1 MALNWS
7 SFLADDGLNQQND
20 RWDQPSAQ
28 QHQQQQQQ
36 RQQQQQQARPQLH
49 MQLPQHPGRQ
59 QSQQSQVTT
68 SSAPAGQG
76 SQASVQG
83 PSDFSPYENGNQ
95 ETYFSDAFYN
105 DPNNYFLSDLEVLE
119 PLGAV
124 TLAGSTSDSSPE
136 NFNEVVDLTDPNNRM
151 PQFQQQRPT
160 NTMGQPQSQTNQS
173 VAAQQRQ
180 QNKPPPNV
188 PTTTSLQEIQQNF
201 VTAFPQD
208 PRSAAYVED
217 LTFPQGPRGAA
228 KNSVSTLDTV
238 NEVPETDL
246 TTKRNRN
253 ADKADT
259 LSACWTSPLC
269 PNHSKEGTPPNPST
283 CGGACAPFL
292 FANTESTNF
301 SGTIDSSLLTQD
313 PIPSKESPEGVVE
326 IQSRPR
332 LKRSESE
339 SSREPSGRLFS
350 KSTSGTAEPQQQQA
364 QQQQQSA
371 LKNESSPDS
380 HSPEDTGGNMQGAD
394 AGDGKGKTRR
404 RLPHNQVERKYRESL
419 NTQLDSLRRVVP
431 ALQQSSRGCEGGD
444 IEDLPTPSK
453 PSKAVV
459 LASATAYIKQM
470 EKDKKQL
477 ADENQLLRTRIKALQ
492 ALVKCEDCSLMQ
504 YVMDLKLHNGP
515 PAPSG
520 CPG

>member
-1 MALNWS
+1 M
-7 SFLADDGLNQQND
+7 
-20 RWDQPSAQ
+20 PS
-28 QHQQQQQQ
+28 
-36 RQQQQQQARPQLH
+36 
-49 MQLPQHPGRQ
+49 
-59 QSQQSQVTT
+59 
-68 SSAPAGQG
+68 
-76 SQASVQG
+76 
-83 PSDFSPYENGNQ
+83 
-95 ETYFSDAFYN
+95 
-105 DPNNYFLSDLEVLE
+105 
-119 PLGAV
+119 
-124 TLAGSTSDSSPE
+124 
-136 NFNEVVDLTDPNNRM
+136 
-151 PQFQQQRPT
+151 
-160 NTMGQPQSQTNQS
+160 
-173 VAAQQRQ
+173 
-180 QNKPPPNV
+180 
-188 PTTTSLQEIQQNF
+188 TTSLAEIQQNF

-208 PRSAAYVED
+208 PRSAAFVED
-217 LTFPQGPRGAA
+217 LTFPQGPRGAPR
-228 KNSVSTLDTV
+228 NSVSTLDTV
-238 NEVPETDL
+238 NEVPETDM
-246 TTKRNRN
+246 TTKRNKN
-253 ADKADT
+253 AGRADT
-259 LSACWTSPLC
+259 ISACWTSPLC

-292 FANTESTNF
+292 FANPEDSAPLNG
-301 SGTIDSSLLTQD
+301 SIDASLLGQD
-313 PIPSKESPEGVVE
+313 PIPSKESPEGIVE
-326 IQSRPR
+326 IQSKPR

-350 KSTSGTAEPQQQQA
+350 KSASGTAEPQPQQS
-364 QQQQQSA
+364 SA

-380 HSPEDTGGNMQGAD
+380 HSPEDTSSMALGAD
-394 AGDGKGKTRR
+394 GLDGKGKTRR

-504 YVMDLKLHNGP
+504 YVMDLKLHNGVP
-515 PAPSG
+515 TRPG

>member
-7 SFLADDGLNQQND
+7 SFLGDDGLNAQD
-20 RWDQPSAQ
+20 GRWDQPSAQ
-28 QHQQQQQQ
+28 QQQQQQQ
-36 RQQQQQQARPQLH
+36 QQQSQRPQAQPH
-49 MQLPQHPGRQ
+49 HHHQQLPQHPSRPPPQ
-59 QSQQSQVTT
+59 QHPNVPTT
-68 SSAPAGQG
+68 SGPAGQV
-76 SQASVQG
+76 SAASIAQG
-83 PSDFSPYENGNQ
+83 RPAFSPYEDATQ

-136 NFNEVVDLTDPNNRM
+136 NFNDVVDLTDPNGRM
-151 PQFQQQRPT
+151 PQFQQARPP
-160 NTMGQPQSQTNQS
+160 NVMNRQS
-173 VAAQQRQ
+173 AAVQQQQQ
-180 QNKPPPNV
+180 QNKQPPSM
-188 PTTTSLQEIQQNF
+188 PTTTSLAEIQQNF

-238 NEVPETDL
+238 NEVPETDM
-246 TTKRNRN
+246 TTKRSKNSG
-253 ADKADT
+253 KADS
-259 LSACWTSPLC
+259 LAACWTSPLC

-292 FANTESTNF
+292 FANTEDSNF
-301 SGTIDSSLLTQD
+301 SGAIDSSLLTQD
-313 PIPSKESPEGVVE
+313 PIPSKESPEGIVE
-326 IQSRPR
+326 IQNRPR
-332 LKRSESE
+332 LKRSESD

-350 KSTSGTAEPQQQQA
+350 KSTSGTAEPPQQQQP
-364 QQQQQSA
+364 SA

-380 HSPEDTGGNMQGAD
+380 HSPEDMGGAGPGAD
-394 AGDGKGKTRR
+394 GADGKGKTRR

-515 PAPSG
+515 PAPAG

>member
-1 MALNWS
+1 
-7 SFLADDGLNQQND
+7 
-20 RWDQPSAQ
+20 
-28 QHQQQQQQ
+28 
-36 RQQQQQQARPQLH
+36 
-49 MQLPQHPGRQ
+49 MQLPQHPSRQ
-59 QSQQSQVTT
+59 PSQQAQVST
-68 SSAPAGQG
+68 SSAPSGQV
-76 SQASVQG
+76 SQARSQG
-83 PSDFSPYENGNQ
+83 PDFSPYENGNQ

-136 NFNEVVDLTDPNNRM
+136 NFNDVVDLTDPNGRI
-151 PQFQQQRPT
+151 PQFQ
-160 NTMGQPQSQTNQS
+160 QSQTNQS
-173 VAAQQRQ
+173 AAAQQRQ
-180 QNKPPPNV
+180 QNKPQPNL

-228 KNSVSTLDTV
+228 KNSVSTLETV
-238 NEVPETDL
+238 NELAETDL

-253 ADKADT
+253 SAKADT

-292 FANTESTNF
+292 FANTEDTNF

-350 KSTSGTAEPQQQQA
+350 KSTSGTAEPQQQQS
-364 QQQQQSA
+364 QQQSQQPSG

-380 HSPEDTGGNMQGAD
+380 HSPEETGGNAQGAD

>member
-7 SFLADDGLNQQND
+7 SFLGDDGLNAQD
-20 RWDQPSAQ
+20 GRWDQPSAQ
-28 QHQQQQQQ
+28 QQQSPQQQQQHHQ
-36 RQQQQQQARPQLH
+36 
-49 MQLPQHPGRQ
+49 QLPQHPSRPPAQ
-59 QSQQSQVTT
+59 HPRVSNP
-68 SSAPAGQG
+68 SAPAGQVSAAQM
-76 SQASVQG
+76 SQSRPA
-83 PSDFSPYENGNQ
+83 FSPYEDGNP

-105 DPNNYFLSDLEVLE
+105 DPNNYFLSDMEVLE

-124 TLAGSTSDSSPE
+124 TIAGSTSDSSPE
-136 NFNEVVDLTDPNNRM
+136 NFNDVVDLTDPNGRM
-151 PQFQQQRPT
+151 PQFQQARSA
-160 NTMGQPQSQTNQS
+160 NAMNRAGAQTNQS
-173 VAAQQRQ
+173 TTGQQQ
-180 QNKPPPNV
+180 QQSKQGPPS
-188 PTTTSLQEIQQNF
+188 TTSLAEIQQNF

-228 KNSVSTLDTV
+228 RNSVSALDTV
-238 NEVPETDL
+238 NEVPETDM
-246 TTKRNRN
+246 TTKRNKN
-253 ADKADT
+253 AGKADS

-292 FANTESTNF
+292 FANTDDSSF
-301 SGTIDSSLLTQD
+301 SGAIDSSLLTQD

-326 IQSRPR
+326 IQNRPR

-350 KSTSGTAEPQQQQA
+350 KSTSGTAEPP
-364 QQQQQSA
+364 QQQQQQSSA

-380 HSPEDTGGNMQGAD
+380 HSPEDMSVLPGAD
-394 AGDGKGKTRR
+394 MGDGKGKTRR

-515 PAPSG
+515 PAPAG
-520 CPG
+520 CRG

>member
-7 SFLADDGLNQQND
+7 SFLGDDGLNPQPD
-20 RWDQPSAQ
+20 RWDQQPPQRPQAQ
-28 QHQQQQQQ
+28 QHHQQT
-36 RQQQQQQARPQLH
+36 
-49 MQLPQHPGRQ
+49 LPQHPGRQ
-59 QSQQSQVTT
+59 HAQQPQITT
-68 SSAPAGQG
+68 SSAPAGQV
-76 SQASVQG
+76 SQAPAPQG
-83 PSDFSPYENGNQ
+83 PPDFSPYESGNQ

-136 NFNEVVDLTDPNNRM
+136 NFNDVVDLTDPNGRM
-151 PQFQQQRPT
+151 PQFPSSRST
-160 NTMGQPQSQTNQS
+160 NAMNPASAQANQS
-173 VAAQQRQ
+173 AASQQRQ
-180 QNKPPPNV
+180 QAAQQQSQQQQQQKQPPNM
-188 PTTTSLQEIQQNF
+188 PSTTSLAEIQQNF

-228 KNSVSTLDTV
+228 RNSVTTLDTV

-246 TTKRNRN
+246 TTKRNKN
-253 ADKADT
+253 AGKADT
-259 LSACWTSPLC
+259 ISACWTSPLC

-292 FANTESTNF
+292 FANTEE
-301 SGTIDSSLLTQD
+301 SGPFTGSIDSSLLTQD
-313 PIPSKESPEGVVE
+313 AIPSKESPEGVVE

-350 KSTSGTAEPQQQQA
+350 KSTSGTAEPQQQQ
-364 QQQQQSA
+364 QQQHQQSA
-371 LKNESSPDS
+371 MKNESSPDS
-380 HSPEDTGGNMQGAD
+380 HSPEDTGNAQGAD

-515 PAPSG
+515 PAPRG